1 MEIVRHGNNSM
12 RCSGRNNNSGL
23 EAEQLGLSR
32 RLTSVR
38 AEPGAQC
45 QSVAR
50 RQQGKRLPRGTSLST
65 RDSTQGNIKKKLN
78 FPKGTTV

>member
-32 RLTSVR
+32 RLTSGLNLVPNVSR
-38 AEPGAQC
+38 SPGANKGRGC
-45 QSVAR
+45 QEA
-50 RQQGKRLPRGTSLST
+50 PLSPPET
-65 RDSTQGNIKKKLN
+65 LLREIYKN
-78 FPKGTTV
+78 